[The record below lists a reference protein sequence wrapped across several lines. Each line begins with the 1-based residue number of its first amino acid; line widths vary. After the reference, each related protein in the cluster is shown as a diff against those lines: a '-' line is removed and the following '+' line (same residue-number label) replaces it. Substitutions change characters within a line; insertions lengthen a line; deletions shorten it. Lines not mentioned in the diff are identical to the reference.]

1 MRRLF
6 GGACLAAGLLLAG
19 QAAADVT
26 INFGEAGLTPGFG
39 PDPWFAGNPKGTDLS
54 NQFVGV
60 GALFSV
66 VSGAAYVANSSFVSG
81 CSSLGWDD
89 FLAVNTTPPYGTA
102 QAVMSVVFVDPNDG
116 VTPAFVAGGSVSFR
130 ISDINPVPS
139 NRVVVQSLDLNNQV
153 IEQVS
158 LTQYQDVLGFTT
170 GDVAKIQFIDNGSDG
185 FVVDDLSFGAVTV
198 APEPST
204 IWALAPL
211 GIGLLARRKARK

>member
-6 GGACLAAGLLLAG
+6 GGACLAVGFALAG
-19 QAAADVT
+19 HAAADVT
-26 INFGEAGLTPGFG
+26 INFGEVGLTPGFG
-39 PDPWFAGNPKGTDLS
+39 PDPWFSGNPKGTDLT
-54 NQFVGV
+54 NQFAGV

-89 FLAVNTTPPYGTA
+89 FLAVNTTPPYGTS
-102 QAVMSVVFVDPNDG
+102 QAVLSVRFVDPTDG
-116 VTPAFVAGGSVSFR
+116 VTPAFVAGGSISFR
-130 ISDINPVPS
+130 VSDINPVPS
-139 NRVVVQSLDLNNQV
+139 NRVIIRTLDTNDQL

-158 LTQYQDVLGFTT
+158 LTQFQDVLGFTT

-185 FVVDDLSFGAVTV
+185 FVIDDLSFGAVTV

-204 IWALAPL
+204 LIALAPL
-211 GIGLLARRKARK
+211 GIALLARRKARR